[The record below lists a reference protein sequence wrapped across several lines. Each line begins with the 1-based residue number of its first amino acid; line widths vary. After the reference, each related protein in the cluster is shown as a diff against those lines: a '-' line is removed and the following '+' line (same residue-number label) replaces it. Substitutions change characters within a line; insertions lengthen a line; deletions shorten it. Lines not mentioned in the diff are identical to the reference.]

1 MIADSI
7 SRFECLLSLASI
19 DRRVVLVEMQFVRAS
34 AFGGRTT
41 TRRQMAVNFSE
52 VRSVRNKWQRFSVF
66 AITMALLAGAAFIRP
81 QAVTDDKLALDRL
94 ARDYVKAMG
103 LVHEKY
109 VEEVDY
115 ETLNTAAIQ
124 GMLRTLDPHSNYYD
138 RKAFEEMR
146 LEQRSQYYGIGA
158 SIQQRSRGVYI
169 IETFKDTP
177 ATLAGLRYG
186 DQIIAIDGRDTETWN
201 SDQVRD
207 HLRGELGTE
216 VKVTV
221 RRAAAPEPVTVT
233 LERAAVDLPSISGHY
248 LVKPGVGYVAL
259 SRGFHST
266 TSDELAAAIAG
277 LKTQG
282 MQSLVLDLRGNPGG
296 FLDQAIRVADKFLQR
311 GQIILSVRSRD
322 GRAGG
327 KDWPAESGLP
337 ETFPLVV
344 LIDDGSA
351 SASEIVAGA
360 IQDHDRGLVI
370 GEPSFGKG
378 LVQTIFPLS
387 GGAGL
392 TLTTARYYTPSGR
405 LIQRDYSNGSSYEYH
420 FRRNSNGDAQP
431 APKAR
436 TDMHRTDLGRT
447 VYGGG
452 GIEPD
457 IRTEAPAIKDTEGAI
472 WTTGLFMF
480 VRELMA
486 GRIAAAANFKR
497 EAIEFDHQPQ
507 PGEFIVKDEIMKAY
521 RAFMTDFLAKN
532 QETGLTMKMV
542 DEHLDWA
549 RRKIREEVLVAA
561 YGVDTQKRMMA
572 DSDPQLQRAIAEIP
586 QSAQLAERA
595 RRMSRTSKK

>member
-1 MIADSI
+1 VKSNWRRFSIFAAPIILSI
-7 SRFECLLSLASI
+7 SF
-19 DRRVVLVEMQFVRAS
+19 
-34 AFGGRTT
+34 
-41 TRRQMAVNFSE
+41 AVPN
-52 VRSVRNKWQRFSVF
+52 
-66 AITMALLAGAAFIRP
+66 P
-81 QAVTDDKLALDRL
+81 QAVSNDRAAQFRL
-94 ARDYVKAMG
+94 SRDYVQAME
-103 LVHEKY
+103 LIREKY
-109 VEEVDY
+109 VEEVGY

-146 LEQRSQYYGIGA
+146 MEQRSQYYGIGA
-158 SIQQRSRGVYI
+158 SIQGRYRGVYI

-177 ATLAGLRYG
+177 ATKAGLRYG
-186 DQIIAIDGRDTETWN
+186 DQIIAIDGKNTESWN

-207 HLRGELGTE
+207 NLRGELGTE

-221 RRAAAPEPVTVT
+221 RRAALSNPLTVT
-233 LERAAVDLPSISGHY
+233 LERAAVDLPSISGSY
-248 LVKPGVGYVAL
+248 MVKPSVGYVAL

-266 TSDELAAAIAG
+266 TSDELTTAIG
-277 LKTQG
+277 SLRSQG

-322 GRAGG
+322 GRAGDR
-327 KDWPAESGLP
+327 DWPAESGLP
-337 ETFPLVV
+337 EAFPLVV

-360 IQDHDRGLVI
+360 IQDHDRGLVV

-378 LVQTIFPLS
+378 LVQTIFPLP

-420 FRRNSNGDAQP
+420 FRRNANGNADVSQKP
-431 APKAR
+431 QNDIR
-436 TDMHRTDLGRT
+436 RTDLGRP

-457 IRTEAPAIKDTEGAI
+457 IKIETPAVSNTQGAI
-472 WTTGLFMF
+472 WVNGLFMF

-486 GRIAAAANFKR
+486 GRVAAGANFRR
-497 EAIEFDHQPQ
+497 EVIEFDHRPQ
-507 PGEFIVKDEIMKAY
+507 SGEFTVSDEIMKAY
-521 RAFMTDFLAKN
+521 REFMADFIAKN
-532 QETGLTMKMV
+532 PELGVTMKMA
-542 DEHLDWA
+542 DESFDWA
-549 RRKIREEVLVAA
+549 RQKIREEALIAA
-561 YGVDTQKRMMA
+561 YGLDTQKRMTA
-572 DSDPQLQRAIAEIP
+572 DTDGQLQRAIAEMP
-586 QSAQLAERA
+586 QAAQLAERA
-595 RRMSRTSKK
+595 RKLSRTSKK

>member
-1 MIADSI
+1 
-7 SRFECLLSLASI
+7 
-19 DRRVVLVEMQFVRAS
+19 VK
-34 AFGGRTT
+34 
-41 TRRQMAVNFSE
+41 
-52 VRSVRNKWQRFSVF
+52 NKWRRFSILAVTIVLSIGF
-66 AITMALLAGAAFIRP
+66 AVVRP
-81 QAVTDDKLALDRL
+81 QAGASDRLAQDRL
-94 ARDYVKAMG
+94 ARDYVRAME
-103 LVHEKY
+103 LIREKY
-109 VEEVDY
+109 VEEIGY
-115 ETLNTAAIQ
+115 EPLTTAAIQ

-138 RKAFEEMR
+138 RRAFEEMR

-158 SIQQRSRGVYI
+158 SIQQRYRGVYI

-186 DQIIAIDGRDTETWN
+186 DQIIAIDGKNTESWN

-207 HLRGELGTE
+207 HLRGELGAE

-221 RRAAAPEPVTVT
+221 RRAAAAQPVTAP
-233 LERAAVDLPSISGHY
+233 LERAAVDLPSISGSY
-248 LVKPGVGYVAL
+248 LVKPGVGYIAL

-266 TSDELAAAIAG
+266 TSDELTSAIAA
-277 LKTQG
+277 LKSQG
-282 MQSLVLDLRGNPGG
+282 MQSLILDLRNNPGG

-322 GRAGG
+322 GRLGD
-327 KDWPAESGLP
+327 KDWPAESGMP

-360 IQDHDRGLVI
+360 IQDHDRGLIV

-378 LVQTIFPLS
+378 LVQTIFPLT

-420 FRRNSNGDAQP
+420 FRRNGNGAADAAQKSP
-431 APKAR
+431 SDIR
-436 TDMHRTDLGRT
+436 RTDLGRT

-457 IRTEAPAIKDTEGAI
+457 IKIESPTISNAQSAI
-472 WTTGLFMF
+472 WTSGLFMF

-486 GRIAAAANFKR
+486 GRVAGAASFR
-497 EAIEFDHQPQ
+497 RDAIEFDHQPQ
-507 PGEFIVKDEIMKAY
+507 AGEFIINNEIMKSY
-521 RAFMTDFLAKN
+521 RAFMADFLASRP
-532 QETGLTMKMV
+532 ETGLTMKMV
-542 DEHLDWA
+542 DENFEWA
-549 RRKIREEVLVAA
+549 RKKIREEALIAA

-572 DSDPQLQRAIAEIP
+572 EVDGQLQRAIAEMP

-595 RRMSRTSKK
+595 RRAPRTSKK